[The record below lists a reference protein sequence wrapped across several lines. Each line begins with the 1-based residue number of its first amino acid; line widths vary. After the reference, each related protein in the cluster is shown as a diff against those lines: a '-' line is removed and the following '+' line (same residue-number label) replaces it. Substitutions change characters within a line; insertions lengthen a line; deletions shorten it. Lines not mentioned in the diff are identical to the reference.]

1 MSTEIVF
8 SRENL
13 DDCFRRLAKEYKR
26 LSGKAIPAE
35 IVLIGGASVLT
46 NYGFRDTTYNVDAI
60 INASSA
66 MEDAVNRVA
75 DDLGLPNGW
84 LNQDFKKTKSY
95 SPKLINYSVYYK
107 TFANILTVRTI
118 SGEYLV
124 AMKLMSGRK
133 YKNDISDIVGILR
146 EQREKGTPI
155 TFEQIDLAVNNLY
168 GNWDEMPDDAEGTI
182 RKLLDNRNLDELY
195 RICRKEE
202 INSRNALLD
211 FEKECPDVVT
221 LDNVDDV
228 LKVLRMK

>member
-1 MSTEIVF
+1 M
-8 SRENL
+8 
-13 DDCFRRLAKEYKR
+13 D
-26 LSGKAIPAE
+26 G
-35 IVLIGGASVLT
+35 LI
-46 NYGFRDTTYNVDAI
+46 R
-60 INASSA
+60 
-66 MEDAVNRVA
+66 
-75 DDLGLPNGW
+75 
-84 LNQDFKKTKSY
+84 
-95 SPKLINYSVYYK
+95 
-107 TFANILTVRTI
+107 
-118 SGEYLV
+118 
-124 AMKLMSGRK
+124 
-133 YKNDISDIVGILR
+133 ILR